1 MRKLNPTLFVL
12 CAAALIGIGFGV
24 DNEYYLGVAT
34 LMMINALN
42 TAAFNVLLGYGGVIS
57 MGQAAFYGIGAY
69 VAAVLSVNYGV
80 PPAVTLLIAPAMAFV
95 VAWIVGY
102 PVLKLHGHYLA
113 MATLGFGMI
122 VYIFMNE
129 FSGITGGPSGFMGIG
144 NLSFLGF
151 ELATEKSFY
160 IFMSTFFLICVL
172 LYEVFDKSFLHYKL
186 KFIKNSESA
195 CRSYGINVTR
205 TKLMVFASV
214 AAITALNGVL
224 YTYYTHF
231 ISPVSFSFKYS
242 ISLVCMATV
251 GGLGYISG
259 GIVGAVFLGFIP
271 EVFATFEDFEM
282 IIYGGLLAVVIMF
295 FPGGIAGTLKKL
307 VRKNAQNK

>member
-1 MRKLNPTLFVL
+1 MRKLNPTFFIICTLAVV
-12 CAAALIGIGFGV
+12 GIGFGV
-24 DNEYYLGVAT
+24 DNEYYIGVAS

-42 TAAFNVLLGYGGVIS
+42 TAALNVLLGYTGIIS
-57 MGQAAFYGIGAY
+57 IGQAAFFGIGAY
-69 VAAVLSVNYGV
+69 VAAYFSVNLGV
-80 PPAVTLLIAPAMAFV
+80 PPVLTLIIAPV
-95 VAWIVGY
+95 VAFAVAWVIGY

-129 FSGITGGPSGFMGIG
+129 FYDITGGPSGFMGIG
-144 NLSFLGF
+144 SFHIFGLNFG
-151 ELATEKSFY
+151 TEKSFY
-160 IFMSTFFLICVL
+160 ILMSGFFLLSVF

-186 KFIKNSESA
+186 KFIKSSESA
-195 CRSYGINVTR
+195 CRSYGIDVAR
-205 TKLMVFASV
+205 TKLLVFSSM
-214 AAITALNGVL
+214 AAITALNGVF

-242 ISLVCMATV
+242 ISLICMAIV
-251 GGLGYISG
+251 GGLGHITG
-259 GIVGAVFLGFIP
+259 GIIGAVFLGFIP
-271 EVFATFEDFEM
+271 EVFATFDDFEM

-307 VRKNAQNK
+307 VKKNA